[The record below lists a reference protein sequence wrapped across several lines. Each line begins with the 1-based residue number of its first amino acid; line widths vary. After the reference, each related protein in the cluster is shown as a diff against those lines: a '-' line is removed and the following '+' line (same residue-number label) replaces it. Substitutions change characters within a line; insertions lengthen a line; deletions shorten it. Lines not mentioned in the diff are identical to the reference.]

1 MPKPAKWG
9 RTETIIW
16 PPRSPIYTY
25 GAVFLACIATGLFLY
40 LRFSFALTPLQ
51 QFYLPN
57 YLKTEI
63 VSALHRTNKYQL
75 LAVTDSGG
83 HLHLAGDNDVQAGK
97 TMVPGGKP
105 LPLELTPSTR
115 AAGAEILYRTVPTI
129 YGNQALHTYLK
140 HDIYAGREPFAIF
153 RWQLVFGLI
162 ALAVQLPFSIP
173 KDIRRRKEIKY
184 GRRLRGP
191 LLLSPKEFNRTLQ
204 GDGIGIK
211 VDGLQEM
218 LRIPARAESQHIQ
231 IIGDS
236 GAGKTTIIFQ
246 ILRQIQGRGDAAIV
260 YDPACEFVQRFYDP
274 KRGDIILNPL
284 DVRCPYWGPSEELR
298 RKSEAKAIA
307 ESLFQPTQDRK
318 GEFFIETPQK
328 IFAHLLTYGPSPQD
342 LVQWM
347 SNDEEIDRRVMG
359 TEMAYM
365 IAKGAQE
372 QRNGVLASLGL
383 VADSL
388 RMVPTRAEAKA
399 VWTATEWAEERK
411 GWIFITSQPEQRAA
425 LRPLHSLWID
435 LLVMRLLNQPRPEQ
449 KRVWFVLDELASLQR
464 LPQLHTVVTQ
474 GRKSGNPLVLGF
486 QGKAQLEYIYGH
498 LAEVMLSQP
507 ATNIW
512 LKTKEPKAGQ
522 WVSEFIGKVEIER
535 MRETHFDGSR
545 SGRNFAL
552 DRQEEP
558 LVMESEISGLED
570 LHAFLKHQNLVTR
583 FSFPYLDVPST
594 KTQFE
599 PRELPGERLN
609 FDPKTL
615 RKLDAPK
622 QAAAPAGSS
631 DMPTNPPS
639 QPASPTQAARPDR
652 PTQAESDA
660 VTTSVTTY

>member
-25 GAVFLACIATGLFLY
+25 GAVFLACIATGLFVY
-40 LRFSFALTPLQ
+40 LRFTFALTPLQ
-51 QFYLPN
+51 QFYLP
-57 YLKTEI
+57 YFLRTE
-63 VSALHRTNKYQL
+63 VAGVMHKMDKYQL
-75 LAVTDSGG
+75 LGVADARSRV
-83 HLHLAGDNDVQAGK
+83 HLASDNDVQVGK
-97 TMVPGGKP
+97 TIVSGGKP
-105 LPLELTPSTR
+105 LALELTPAAR
-115 AAGAEILYRTVPTI
+115 AAGAEILYRTAPTV
-129 YGNQALHTYLK
+129 YGNRALHEYLK
-140 HDIYAGREPFAIF
+140 NDIYAGREPFTIF
-153 RWQLVFGLI
+153 RWQMLFGLI

-173 KDIRRRKEIKY
+173 KDIRRRKEMKY

-246 ILRQIQGRGDAAIV
+246 VLRQIQGRGDAAII
-260 YDPACEFVQRFYDP
+260 YDPACEFIQRFYDP
-274 KRGDIILNPL
+274 KRGDVILNPL
-284 DVRCPYWGPSEELR
+284 DARCPYWGPSEELR
-298 RKSEAKAIA
+298 RKSEAKSIA

-342 LVQWM
+342 LVRWM
-347 SNDEEIDRRVMG
+347 SNDEEIDRRVVG

-399 VWTATEWAEERK
+399 VWSATEWAEERR
-411 GWIFITSQPEQRAA
+411 GWIFITSQPAQRAA

-435 LLVMRLLNQPRPEQ
+435 LLVMRLLNEPKPEQ

-464 LPQLHTVVTQ
+464 LPQLHTAITEN
-474 GRKSGNPLVLGF
+474 RKSRNPLVLGF

-570 LHAFLKHQNLVTR
+570 LHAFLKHANFVTR

-599 PRELPGERLN
+599 PRELPGEKLD

-615 RKLDAPK
+615 RKLDATEPTGK
-622 QAAAPAGSS
+622 QTEKPQ
-631 DMPTNPPS
+631 PS
-639 QPASPTQAARPDR
+639 PDQER
-652 PTQAESDA
+652 STHTP
-660 VTTSVTTY
+660 VTTY